1 MEIKTC
7 PSIITLKVHVL
18 NAPIKRHRA
27 ADWIKNI
34 KIHLHA
40 PQKRLTSELRDT
52 EIEREGMEK
61 IFHANRSDKEERL
74 AILILDKLN
83 FKIKFIIKEYKGH
96 YND

>member
-1 MEIKTC
+1 
-7 PSIITLKVHVL
+7 
-18 NAPIKRHRA
+18 
-27 ADWIKNI
+27 
-34 KIHLHA
+34 
-40 PQKRLTSELRDT
+40 
-52 EIEREGMEK
+52 MEK